1 MRVNK
6 VYLEASFIS
15 FVIHG
20 IIILYLLGF
29 FYFDSQQ
36 RSVLSKPINVN
47 LVFEEKAKQDIS
59 NAKVKKTQIQ
69 EVKTTEPII
78 QNTVTEK
85 SISFDSLIN
94 SISVE
99 DLLIEDDLISLE
111 SEQNQVE
118 MYSSLIIQ
126 TIQSAWRKPINIQD
140 GLICDLRLTIN
151 KNGRVI
157 KANLIRSSGN
167 IRFDNSALKAVQR
180 VETFNFFSKILLT
193 VYSSNFKNIVVTFNP
208 SWKNYSY
215 WYIFQVLFLQN
226 LF

>member
-47 LVFEEKAKQDIS
+47 LVFEEKINKNNS
-59 NAKVKKTQIQ
+59 NPIIQKTQTQ
-69 EVKTTEPII
+69 EIKSSEPII
-78 QNTVTEK
+78 QNNTSEK
-85 SISFDSLIN
+85 SISFDSLIE
-94 SISVE
+94 SVSFE
-99 DLLIEDDLISLE
+99 DLLKEDDLISSE
-111 SEQNQVE
+111 SEQSQVD

-126 TIQSAWRKPINIQD
+126 TIQSAWRKPMNIQD
-140 GLICDLRLTIN
+140 GLVCDLRLTIN
-151 KNGRVI
+151 NNGRVI

-180 VETFNFFSKILLT
+180 VETFNFFNKIPLSI
-193 VYSSNFKNIVVTFNP
+193 YSSNFKNIVITFNP
-208 SWKNYSY
+208 S
-215 WYIFQVLFLQN
+215 
-226 LF
+226 

>member
-20 IIILYLLGF
+20 MIILYLLGF
-29 FYFDSQQ
+29 FYFESQQ

-47 LVFEEKAKQDIS
+47 LVFEEQVRQNNS
-59 NAKVKKTQIQ
+59 N
-69 EVKTTEPII
+69 PII
-78 QNTVTEK
+78 QKNEIQEIKSSESLVQNNIPEK
-85 SISFDSLIN
+85 SISFDSLIE
-94 SISVE
+94 SVSFE
-99 DLLIEDDLISLE
+99 DLLREDDLISSE
-111 SEQNQVE
+111 SEQSQIE

-140 GLICDLRLTIN
+140 GLVCDLRLTIN

-180 VETFNFFSKILLT
+180 VETFNFFNKIPLSI
-193 VYSSNFKNIVVTFNP
+193 YSSNFKNIVITFNP
-208 SWKNYSY
+208 S
-215 WYIFQVLFLQN
+215 
-226 LF
+226 

>member
-36 RSVLSKPINVN
+36 RSILSKPINVN
-47 LVFEEKAKQDIS
+47 LVFEEKTKQDNS
-59 NAKVKKTQIQ
+59 NAKAKKTQIQ
-69 EVKTTEPII
+69 EVKSTEPII
-78 QNTVTEK
+78 QNNVTEK

-180 VETFNFFSKILLT
+180 VETFNFFSKIPLS

-208 SWKNYSY
+208 S
-215 WYIFQVLFLQN
+215 
-226 LF
+226 